1 MLVPVSTFSYNPFKR
16 YEEIQSSGIG
26 LNIHKYANIDILIND
41 KQARKKNK
49 YRRLKRKCS

>member
-41 KQARKKNK
+41 KQARKKK
-49 YRRLKRKCS
+49 QVSTIKKKM